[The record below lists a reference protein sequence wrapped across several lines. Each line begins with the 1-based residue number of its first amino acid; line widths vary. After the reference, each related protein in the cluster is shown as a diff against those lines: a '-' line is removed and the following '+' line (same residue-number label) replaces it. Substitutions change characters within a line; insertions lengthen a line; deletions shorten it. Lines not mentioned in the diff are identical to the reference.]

1 MTLELM
7 CFPLTDGNIEE
18 EGFFDSF
25 YDSPLIEQAFNE
37 IFPWLFEKEALDIP
51 DLASSARDTAFS
63 SI

>member
-1 MTLELM
+1 M
-7 CFPLTDGNIEE
+7 CFPLTDGNFEE

-51 DLASSARDTAFS
+51 DLASSPR
-63 SI
+63 

>member
-1 MTLELM
+1 M
-7 CFPLTDGNIEE
+7 CFPLTNVVFGE

-51 DLASSARDTAFS
+51 DLATIAC
-63 SI
+63 